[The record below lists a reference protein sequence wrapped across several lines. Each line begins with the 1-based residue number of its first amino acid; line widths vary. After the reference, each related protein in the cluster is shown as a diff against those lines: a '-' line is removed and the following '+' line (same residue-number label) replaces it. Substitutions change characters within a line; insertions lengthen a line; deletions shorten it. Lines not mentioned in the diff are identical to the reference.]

1 MASFK
6 RYLVYFYCR
15 VTRIYY
21 EEYTNTPFEL
31 LEAYGFDLT
40 LADCDPHDY
49 FIDLEER
56 DENGNGY

>member
-1 MASFK
+1 MATFK

-15 VTRIYY
+15 VTKLYY
-21 EEYTNTPFEL
+21 EEYTNAPFKL

-40 LADCDPHDY
+40 LDEAQDY
-49 FIDLEER
+49 FLDLEER